1 MTIRTYRIDHHN
13 CTRYL
18 PVDRNST
25 DYRGVS
31 LLGSYFAYTAL
42 VLL

>member
-13 CTRYL
+13 CIEYL
-18 PVDRNST
+18 PVDRDRT
-25 DYRGVS
+25 DYGGVS
-31 LLGSYFAYTAL
+31 RLGSYFAYTVL